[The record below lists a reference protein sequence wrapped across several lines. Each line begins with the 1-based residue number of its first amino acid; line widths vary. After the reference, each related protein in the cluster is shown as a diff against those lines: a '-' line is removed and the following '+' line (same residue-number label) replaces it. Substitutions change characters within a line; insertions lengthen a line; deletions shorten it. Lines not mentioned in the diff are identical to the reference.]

1 MNTAQIAHALEAD
14 PITKKTFCGVFPCD
28 KLPQTIDKYP
38 CGFVANTDPSSKPGT
53 HWISIWI
60 GPSDARGDHNKILGN
75 ILTATGLM
83 YHWCL
88 ETIWKNTLINGNI
101 TNVNCKVFGPTYAG
115 ITVYST

>member
-1 MNTAQIAHALEAD
+1 MNTAQITHALEEY

-60 GPSDARGDHNKILGN
+60 GPSDARG
-75 ILTATGLM
+75 
-83 YHWCL
+83 
-88 ETIWKNTLINGNI
+88 
-101 TNVNCKVFGPTYAG
+101 GPQQDSGG
-115 ITVYST
+115 IF